1 MDVTDSDA
9 IIDIKGISRKSGTC
23 DLVLSFQPSTAVIT
37 KGMLALGGSHWYI
50 IYIDCNIFKDK
61 SSPDFVLIV
70 AVLLTTAG
78 VCPALFP
85 STPQSPKT

>member
-1 MDVTDSDA
+1 MDVTDPDA
-9 IIDIKGISRKSGTC
+9 IIVIKGISRKSG

-37 KGMLALGGSHWYI
+37 KEMLALGGSHWYI

-61 SSPDFVLIV
+61 HSPNFVLIV
-70 AVLLTTAG
+70 AVLSTTAG